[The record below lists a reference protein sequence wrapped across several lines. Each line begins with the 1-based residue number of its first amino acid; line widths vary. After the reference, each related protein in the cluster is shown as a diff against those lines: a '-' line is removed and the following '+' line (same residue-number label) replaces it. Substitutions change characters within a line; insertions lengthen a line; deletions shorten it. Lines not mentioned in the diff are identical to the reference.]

1 MDGFT
6 VLFSVVL
13 AAVLLFVI
21 YMFTGSCRSGSCGG
35 CAAARAAPA
44 TPAPVLVPASAP
56 PKVYSGVVQD
66 GQFDAQEALP
76 RAHGAR
82 ADAEIEAKGA
92 GRAHGAPSVSGV
104 SAVTHALSVGDP
116 ILAGSLA
123 RAMLESEV
131 AAATRARAPTGGVV
145 LSADDE
151 ARLTAAERR
160 HELPIGVA
168 EHPSVSAAARAA
180 AADLH
185 ALAAAH
191 PEAAF
196 DLISGA
202 GALAVQAPSSDDVD
216 EALAALRRRKG
227 LTVDEE
233 FGGGENTRASAR
245 AVMTEADA
253 APGVGLAVAT

>member
-1 MDGFT
+1 M

-44 TPAPVLVPASAP
+44 TPAPVLAPAP
-56 PKVYSGVVQD
+56 PVSSSVLHD
-66 GQFDAQEALP
+66 GQFDAREGIP
-76 RAHGAR
+76 RAHGSR
-82 ADAEIEAKGA
+82 ADAENDAKAA
-92 GRAHGAPSVSGV
+92 GRARGAPAGAV
-104 SAVTHALSVGDP
+104 SAVTRALSAGDP
-116 ILAGSLA
+116 ILAGNLA
-123 RAMLESEV
+123 RAMLENEV
-131 AAATRARAPTGGVV
+131 AAAARARAPAAGVV

-151 ARLTAAERR
+151 ARLAAAERR

-168 EHPSVSAAARAA
+168 EPPSVSAAARAA

-202 GALAVQAPSSDDVD
+202 GSLAVQAPSSDDVD
-216 EALAALRRRKG
+216 EALAALRQRKG
-227 LTVDEE
+227 LTVDEGLE
-233 FGGGENTRASAR
+233 GEENTRMSAR